1 MDLNPSSSDEEDEA
15 EAPVVVPPA
24 AAVPVAAQDSGS
36 ETEEEEEDAPAQ
48 EEDATEAEEDEIEV
62 MEEKEEDALAE
73 QDAATEEGEDEDE
86 VIFVAESEAPLEQ
99 QEPEAE
105 AAAAVEED
113 DETQG
118 DGLEGEA
125 AEAGS
130 DTEDEEEEEEL
141 VVAEDDVEEEAAAGA
156 TEVMEEEEEEA
167 EVVMM
172 AEEKGEGAAQQ
183 AGAAGPA
190 DMTERE
196 AKAAILRHELDLEGG
211 PEKVAEEA
219 AGLLG
224 HATAGLRTDAIIDR
238 CLESMGMSVDAG
250 AGAGAGVSAGAGV
263 DAGAGVGAGADAGVG
278 ASSGGPAD
286 MEMEPQRSAINSEE
300 LNSLMLHFSKD
311 LSEEYEATI
320 CSWLYDQDGR
330 KWWEIDV
337 ETVYAK
343 RRALAADGP
352 LPTATA
358 AMLQSLQVEAFQC
371 GGFVSKY
378 LQTDMFEG
386 CTLLSNLFG
395 FDEISDVRL
404 RPYIKAAEQR
414 QGGGTQQP
422 RGRGRPTNASRGK
435 KRGRSR

>member
-1 MDLNPSSSDEEDEA
+1 M
-15 EAPVVVPPA
+15 
-24 AAVPVAAQDSGS
+24 
-36 ETEEEEEDAPAQ
+36 Q
-48 EEDATEAEEDEIEV
+48 E
-62 MEEKEEDALAE
+62 
-73 QDAATEEGEDEDE
+73 
-86 VIFVAESEAPLEQ
+86 
-99 QEPEAE
+99 
-105 AAAAVEED
+105 
-113 DETQG
+113 
-118 DGLEGEA
+118 
-125 AEAGS
+125 
-130 DTEDEEEEEEL
+130 
-141 VVAEDDVEEEAAAGA
+141 EEEAA
-156 TEVMEEEEEEA
+156 
-167 EVVMM
+167 VVMI
-172 AEEKGEGAAQQ
+172 AGETGEDAAQQ
-183 AGAAGPA
+183 AGA
-190 DMTERE
+190 
-196 AKAAILRHELDLEGG
+196 KLLRHELDLEGG